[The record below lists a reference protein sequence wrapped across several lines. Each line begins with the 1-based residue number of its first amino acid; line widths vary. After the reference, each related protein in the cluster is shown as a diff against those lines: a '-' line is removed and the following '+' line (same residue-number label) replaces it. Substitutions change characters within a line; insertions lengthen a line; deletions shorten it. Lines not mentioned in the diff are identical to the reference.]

1 VKFDFNLESSLL
13 LLGFTQGMVYGGLL
27 LWRGF
32 TARRLSDRFLG
43 CLLIVICL
51 HLSHYMLGFAGWF
64 NTRDAYTT
72 FMFYFPIENMLWVG
86 PLVYYYFRSL
96 TNREF
101 KMKRRDWYH
110 FLPGGIHLALLALV
124 FTRDI
129 VVQHWI
135 IGEPLQCFEGTRG
148 DWACYYEDQLEI
160 PIQMLWTVSITL
172 YLYLTLRDYQRYRT
186 YLNNHFSAQEGIQF
200 GWLRNLLLIL
210 GVGLVITWGYD
221 LYGFIVG
228 EWSHSEYWYTHLI
241 LAAATYIVCI
251 QGYHTSVKEK
261 ELNFINA
268 KDKPVEE
275 TPLSVEVP
283 EEEEPKTV
291 EVKGQIPQP
300 EKPAQPELL
309 GWVERVKA
317 FMEEEEPYL
326 NPELNLKQ
334 LAKAMQTNHAVL
346 SRVINSG
353 FGQNFNDFINS
364 KRVEAVKCK
373 MEDPASAHYSLL
385 GIANECGFNS
395 KSTFNRAFKKFSG
408 VSPRDF
414 MQSLQ
419 NEQQ

>member
-1 VKFDFNLESSLL
+1 MKFDFNLESSLL
-13 LLGFTQGMVYGGLL
+13 LLGFTQGIVYGGLL

-32 TARRLSDRFLG
+32 AARRLSDRFLG
-43 CLLIVICL
+43 SLLIVICL

-96 TNREF
+96 TNQEF
-101 KMKRRDWYH
+101 NMKRQDWYH
-110 FLPGGIHLALLALV
+110 FLPGAIHLMLLALI

-129 VVQHWI
+129 LVQHWI
-135 IGEPLQCFEGTRG
+135 LGEPLQCFDQTKGS
-148 DWACYYEDQLEI
+148 WACFYEDALEI
-160 PIQMLWTVSITL
+160 PIQMLWTVSISV
-172 YLYLTLRDYQRYRT
+172 YLYLTLRDYKRYRT
-186 YLNNHFSAQEGIQF
+186 YLDNHFSEQEGIQF
-200 GWLRNLLLIL
+200 AWLRNMLLVL
-210 GVGLVITWGYD
+210 GAGLMITWGFD
-221 LYGFIVG
+221 LYGFMVG

-261 ELNFINA
+261 ELNFVREKEAPSRKISLPAEPSQTSEAVA
-268 KDKPVEE
+268 KENHAISSE
-275 TPLSVEVP
+275 P
-283 EEEEPKTV
+283 ERST
-291 EVKGQIPQP
+291 
-300 EKPAQPELL
+300 QPELN
-309 GWVERVKA
+309 GWIEKVKA
-317 FMEEEEPYL
+317 FMEKEEPYL

-364 KRVEAVKCK
+364 RRVEAVKDK
-373 MEDPASAHYSLL
+373 MEDPAAAHYSLL

-419 NEQQ
+419 KEQQ